1 MNSFRKF
8 LKDLDTP
15 KLYQGFGFLG
25 EYRRTSCPDSK
36 KLARAMVEYA
46 LENFQRER
54 VLELLSTSH
63 GRHLV
68 NLCSFGEPLKLFKE
82 FDARYCSYFK
92 TRLRK
97 KNLIHRIDK
106 VRTHSEIFIEQLN
119 KQN

>member
-1 MNSFRKF
+1 MNNFRKF

-36 KLARAMVEYA
+36 KLARAMVDYA
-46 LENFQRER
+46 LNNFQRER

-63 GRHLV
+63 GRHLM
-68 NLCSFGEPLKLFKE
+68 NLCSFHEPLKLFKE
-82 FDARYCSYFK
+82 FDTRYCSHFN

-97 KNLIHRIDK
+97 KNLLHRSDNVK
-106 VRTHSEIFIEQLN
+106 THSEIFCEELVR
-119 KQN
+119 